1 MPISSIARDVTE
13 DQIGKELPQGSEFLM
28 EVAYNIIERQEP
40 WIKTQL
46 KNAINIGYD
55 YFLSKTNSLSIT
67 IPLSELKTSLKN
79 SFWAE
84 LESYL
89 QGQLAGKS
97 DAEISSY
104 LQNIIQ
110 QFPQDMLP
118 DELSTIPTSER
129 NLYIEQYFREIA
141 GVPPKSGAPLIDP
154 YYKDLADQYANDFID
169 SFVSDIPNAYTID
182 ESSIGSDTM
191 SVFRDIRTYIGYF
204 QTYFYWLI
212 ALLIVLAAL
221 IFLVNWSIKVPAR
234 ALGIELLVIGI
245 IDLVGIFLQRMLPLT
260 KWISDMGKFEIP
272 TSLNTW
278 IQGLIND
285 VTAVALPLA
294 IAILVIG
301 IALLVLSIVL
311 PSRRKEVLS

>member
-1 MPISSIARDVTE
+1 
-13 DQIGKELPQGSEFLM
+13 
-28 EVAYNIIERQEP
+28 
-40 WIKTQL
+40 
-46 KNAINIGYD
+46 
-55 YFLSKTNSLSIT
+55 
-67 IPLSELKTSLKN
+67 
-79 SFWAE
+79 
-84 LESYL
+84 
-89 QGQLAGKS
+89 
-97 DAEISSY
+97 
-104 LQNIIQ
+104 
-110 QFPQDMLP
+110 
-118 DELSTIPTSER
+118 
-129 NLYIEQYFREIA
+129 
-141 GVPPKSGAPLIDP
+141 
-154 YYKDLADQYANDFID
+154 
-169 SFVSDIPNAYTID
+169 
-182 ESSIGSDTM
+182 M

-221 IFLVNWSIKVPAR
+221 IFLVNWSIKGPAR